1 MRFFRTCL
9 ALLTLVGLLV
19 APISSASAAVNCAV
33 IGPGAGGFAII
44 GTPSETGTVGVPYN
58 SQFTTDAGAVVT
70 AIGTVPPG
78 LTTSNTGPLFDIIL
92 ISGTPT
98 TAGSYNLSFD
108 IKVAADAYRCTWTL
122 VIDGGA
128 GGGGGGGGGGFVEPT
143 LTVGDPV
150 KGGEFADGRTIT
162 CRSST
167 FSVTPSRIRIYFT
180 KNGVE
185 IPDDA
190 GTNVTSVDVPSA
202 PGAASLVLTEDLL
215 DSTIGCTVYAK
226 SGATE
231 KTATTSWGVL
241 VAEPKI
247 TRVMEVFEDV
257 LRNGG
262 TTIFDNPAVAD
273 QVADGFVG
281 GKFTITGR
289 SLSAFTFSLVKS
301 NGKTPTQT
309 PANAEKP
316 VSVVTSTNVK
326 VTLQLPEVTS
336 LGTYYLIAR
345 TSTKTLNFPV
355 NINKPI
361 LTIANA
367 KSQVSKNR
375 FLLEGDKVYG
385 NTYTTTNDV
394 LPSSTAITAA
404 FKKEFPKGFKVS
416 FIKNSEFLTDTT
428 TANLQKLAKLNLVEV
443 IITGYGFK
451 GGTIK
456 VNNDLATSRATAI
469 SKTLINAGL
478 KNVKII
484 IQIEQFDLKYSRQ
497 AVMSIR

>member
-1 MRFFRTCL
+1 MKFFRALIALGL
-9 ALLTLVGLLV
+9 ASGMLIIPAPSATAALACPVLPDSLFALNIEGL
-19 APISSASAAVNCAV
+19 PTAA
-33 IGPGAGGFAII
+33 
-44 GTPSETGTVGVPYN
+44 GTVGVPFN
-58 SQFTTDAGAVVT
+58 GTLTANPDIASLFTIAA
-70 AIGTVPPG
+70 ANLPPG
-78 LTTSNTGPLFDIIL
+78 LSATVTGPALRQIQ

-98 TAGSYNLSFD
+98 TAGSFPASLDLVEEPTNTF
-108 IKVAADAYRCTWTL
+108 RCSWTF
-122 VIDGGA
+122 VVNGGA
-128 GGGGGGGGGGFVEPT
+128 GGGGGGFVEPT

-226 SGATE
+226 SGTTE

-247 TRVMEVFEDV
+247 TRVMEIFEDV

-316 VSVVTSTNVK
+316 VSIVTSTNVK

>member
-1 MRFFRTCL
+1 M
-9 ALLTLVGLLV
+9 
-19 APISSASAAVNCAV
+19 
-33 IGPGAGGFAII
+33 
-44 GTPSETGTVGVPYN
+44 
-58 SQFTTDAGAVVT
+58 
-70 AIGTVPPG
+70 
-78 LTTSNTGPLFDIIL
+78 
-92 ISGTPT
+92 
-98 TAGSYNLSFD
+98 
-108 IKVAADAYRCTWTL
+108 
-122 VIDGGA
+122 
-128 GGGGGGGGGGFVEPT
+128 
-143 LTVGDPV
+143 
-150 KGGEFADGRTIT
+150 
-162 CRSST
+162 
-167 FSVTPSRIRIYFT
+167 
-180 KNGVE
+180 
-185 IPDDA
+185 
-190 GTNVTSVDVPSA
+190 
-202 PGAASLVLTEDLL
+202 
-215 DSTIGCTVYAK
+215 
-226 SGATE
+226 
-231 KTATTSWGVL
+231 
-241 VAEPKI
+241 
-247 TRVMEVFEDV
+247 
-257 LRNGG
+257 
-262 TTIFDNPAVAD
+262 
-273 QVADGFVG
+273 
-281 GKFTITGR
+281 
-289 SLSAFTFSLVKS
+289 
-301 NGKTPTQT
+301 
-309 PANAEKP
+309 
-316 VSVVTSTNVK
+316 SVVTSTSVK